1 LTTFD
6 RALKKEQM
14 DSSADGLH
22 AGLRFFGFVASAQK
36 RLCDSEKLK
45 GRRDD
50 LWQSSGH
57 LRGQALNGRVHPK

>member
-6 RALKKEQM
+6 RALKRRQM
-14 DSSADGLH
+14 GSSADGLH
-22 AGLRFFGFVASAQK
+22 GGFTFFGFVASAQK
-36 RLCDSEKLK
+36 
-45 GRRDD
+45 RRDD